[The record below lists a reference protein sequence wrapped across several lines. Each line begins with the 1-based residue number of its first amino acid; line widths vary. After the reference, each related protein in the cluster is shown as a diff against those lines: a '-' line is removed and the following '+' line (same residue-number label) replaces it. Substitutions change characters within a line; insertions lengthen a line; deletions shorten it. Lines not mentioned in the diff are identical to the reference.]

1 MFPVRTLAFPVLILG
16 TTLAIGQTSP
26 TSGQATQPPPHPV
39 AQAPQGSPQPD
50 APTPSQ
56 SAARPSQPAAPTPAQ
71 SAEPTT
77 KILIPETDAAAANS
91 PVESNDPL
99 LSVPPMPKG
108 KTTLVGG
115 QVRNIDQIRNRMDVD
130 SYGGGHMRVNFDER
144 THFFRDGVETTQLA
158 VRKGD
163 RIYVDTMLDNTRV
176 LARNVRVN
184 TGGVAASAS
193 GQITRFDPK
202 SGTLTLRDQI
212 AARPVTF
219 NIDQNTA
226 LIADKNSGVSTV
238 TRNDLRPGSIIA
250 VNFAPSGNR
259 GIAKQVT
266 VLALPGSVFTF
277 VGRVTNLD
285 MRGALAVD
293 NQSDQRNYDIRFDPA
308 QVHPS
313 RSLVV
318 GSQVTVKAQF
328 NGQSYDAQSIEVQ

>member
-1 MFPVRTLAFPVLILG
+1 MFPVRIVALSLAVFAG
-16 TTLAIGQTSP
+16 TALSQNTSP
-26 TSGQATQPPPHPV
+26 DKNAQPQKPA
-39 AQAPQGSPQPD
+39 AQQE
-50 APTPSQ
+50 T
-56 SAARPSQPAAPTPAQ
+56 AAPSQPQ
-71 SAEPTT
+71 T
-77 KILIPETDAAAANS
+77 KVLIPESDAAATNS
-91 PVESNDPL
+91 AVESNDPL

-130 SYGGGHMRVNFDER
+130 SFGGGHMRVNFDER

-158 VRKGD
+158 VHKGD
-163 RIYVDTMLDNTRV
+163 RVYVDTMLDNTRV

-226 LIADKNSGVSTV
+226 LVADKNSGASAV
-238 TRNDLRPGSIIA
+238 TQNDLRPGAIIA

-259 GIAKQVT
+259 GVAKQVT

-293 NQSDQRNYDIRFDPA
+293 NQSDQKNYDIRFDPA
-308 QVHPS
+308 QVHAS

-318 GSQVTVKAQF
+318 GSQVIVKAQF
-328 NGQSYDAQSIEVQ
+328 NGQNYDAQSIEVQ